1 MIELINKIRY
11 LIDAKSKKYLI
22 LLSILLI
29 IATFL
34 EVFGL
39 GIILPLISI
48 IIDPDYLESNKYLL
62 KLQSFFGNISKLS
75 FINYLLFFIVLLY
88 FLKSIFIVSVV
99 FVQNKLLNNIKV
111 LLSNKLF
118 HRYIFSDYS
127 FLLKHNSSIL
137 IKNIQTE
144 VGIFQSFCSS
154 LISLTVESFTI
165 SSIILVL
172 LFIDPLGIIVT
183 SFFLTLFSALFFY
196 FTKKKIHKYGI
207 IREVFDKGL
216 SKTLI
221 ESFDGIKTF
230 KIMNKENFIYENF
243 SRFNIGRSKIQIKYE
258 FLNQIP
264 RFYLEFLSITGLII
278 YILYA
283 LNIANTPYK
292 DLVITLGVFVAAVFK
307 ILPSFNKIISVS
319 QNLKYNTPSINLL
332 HKEFLQINHSGNDD
346 SYEVEKFI
354 FKNHISIVDLNY
366 RYSEKSNLILK
377 NIDLKINKG
386 DCIGVFG
393 KSGGG
398 KSTFIDIFCGLL
410 LPTSGRIAVDGNLI
424 STNLIG
430 WRMNIGYVSQNIF
443 ISDETIL
450 NNIALGVKEVDIDKN
465 RVIYLLKLVDLS
477 SYVNSL
483 PNGFNTILGEKGSNF
498 SGGQKQRIAIARA
511 LYHDPEIIIFD
522 EATSSLDSDTEKMIM
537 DSIYKL
543 KTLKTIIIVSHKM
556 DNLKE
561 CDNLYNL
568 RHGEFVLQN

>member
-62 KLQSFFGNISKLS
+62 KFQSFFGNISKLS

-183 SFFLTLFSALFFY
+183 SFFLTLFSVILIFLLTVLFDCGWSLLNHGVAD
-196 FTKKKIHKYGI
+196 TKRLNLGN
-207 IREVFDKGL
+207 L
-216 SKTLI
+216 
-221 ESFDGIKTF
+221 
-230 KIMNKENFIYENF
+230 NPIYE
-243 SRFNIGRSKIQIKYE
+243 RELTKLELHQGEGRW
-258 FLNQIP
+258 
-264 RFYLEFLSITGLII
+264 
-278 YILYA
+278 
-283 LNIANTPYK
+283 
-292 DLVITLGVFVAAVFK
+292 
-307 ILPSFNKIISVS
+307 SVS
-319 QNLKYNTPSINLL
+319 KNGARGRGCR
-332 HKEFLQINHSGNDD
+332 HK
-346 SYEVEKFI
+346 
-354 FKNHISIVDLNY
+354 
-366 RYSEKSNLILK
+366 
-377 NIDLKINKG
+377 
-386 DCIGVFG
+386 
-393 KSGGG
+393 
-398 KSTFIDIFCGLL
+398 
-410 LPTSGRIAVDGNLI
+410 
-424 STNLIG
+424 
-430 WRMNIGYVSQNIF
+430 
-443 ISDETIL
+443 
-450 NNIALGVKEVDIDKN
+450 
-465 RVIYLLKLVDLS
+465 
-477 SYVNSL
+477 
-483 PNGFNTILGEKGSNF
+483 
-498 SGGQKQRIAIARA
+498 
-511 LYHDPEIIIFD
+511 
-522 EATSSLDSDTEKMIM
+522 
-537 DSIYKL
+537 
-543 KTLKTIIIVSHKM
+543 
-556 DNLKE
+556 
-561 CDNLYNL
+561 
-568 RHGEFVLQN
+568 